1 MGGGGKR
8 EIIHLSL
15 HCHHKT
21 MSTNYTFLKRK
32 KNRSGIEP
40 WYLPLT
46 SLPSYHLAK
55 DLYRSMAV
63 SSSLPI
69 LMQELFW
76 W

>member
-1 MGGGGKR
+1 MRDKV
-8 EIIHLSL
+8 
-15 HCHHKT
+15 
-21 MSTNYTFLKRK
+21 TNYTFLKRK
-32 KNRSGIEP
+32 ESRSGIEP

-46 SLPSYHLAK
+46 SLTSYHLAK
-55 DLYRSMAV
+55 PADTNSEVSMDLYRSIAV